1 MVHMS
6 GIKSSFVKIKI
17 ICIIM
22 ILYKGINILKKETV
36 PLNKNI
42 WPFNTVT
49 VTVLLKYKI
58 IIIPNKTGGKYVN
71 QNYPF

>member
-1 MVHMS
+1 MVHMP

-17 ICIIM
+17 LCIIM

-49 VTVLLKYKI
+49 VTVLLKYK
-58 IIIPNKTGGKYVN
+58 NN
-71 QNYPF
+71 NYT